1 MSKHSHWATIK
12 RKKEISDKKRGQIF
26 SKILRMITV
35 AAKEGTDLKTN
46 PKLRLALEKAR
57 DFNVPKETLER
68 AVKKGEGEKEG
79 QAMEEFLY
87 EAYGPGKVAILIEG
101 ITDNKNRALNEIKKI
116 LEKNQGKLVTSG
128 SIKWMFERKGYIAID
143 LNSQIPNFQKK
154 EGLEMS
160 AIEAGAEDLRWS
172 DDVLEI
178 YTKPENLESV
188 KKKLENQG
196 IKIEDTSLDWIAKEE
211 IRVTEEDKI
220 AIQKLFED
228 LDESEEVQ
236 EIYSNLRI

>member
-26 SKILRMITV
+26 SKILRMIAV

-46 PKLRLALEKAR
+46 PKLRLAIEKAR

-68 AVKKGEGEKEG
+68 AIKKGGGEIEG

-116 LEKNQGKLVTSG
+116 LEKNQGKLVTPG
-128 SIKWMFERKGYIAID
+128 SIKWMFERKGYIAIN
-143 LNSQIPNFQKK
+143 LKSQIPNFQKK
-154 EGLEMS
+154 EELEML
-160 AIEAGAEDLRWS
+160 AIETGAEDLHWS
-172 DDVLEI
+172 DDILEI
-178 YTKPENLESV
+178 YTKPENLENV
-188 KKKLENQG
+188 KKNLENQG

-211 IRVTEEDKI
+211 IKVNEEEKI

-236 EIYSNLRI
+236 EIYSNLKI

>member
-12 RKKEISDKKRGQIF
+12 RKKEVSDKKRGQIF
-26 SKILRMITV
+26 SKILRMIRV
-35 AAKEGTDLKTN
+35 AAKEGTNPETN
-46 PKLRLALEKAR
+46 PKLRLAIEKAK
-57 DFNVPKETLER
+57 DFSVPKETIER
-68 AVKKGEGEKEG
+68 AIKGTEA

-101 ITDNKNRALNEIKKI
+101 ITDNKNRALTEIKKI
-116 LEKNQGKLVTSG
+116 LERNQGKLVSPG
-128 SIKWMFERKGYIAID
+128 SIKWLFERKGYIAIN
-143 LNSQIPNFQKK
+143 LKSQIPDFQKK
-154 EGLEMS
+154 EELEML

-178 YTKPENLESV
+178 YTKPENLENV
-188 KKKLENQG
+188 KKNLESRG
-196 IKIEDTSLDWIAKEE
+196 IKVEDASLDWVAKEE
-211 IRVTEEDKI
+211 IKVSEEEKI